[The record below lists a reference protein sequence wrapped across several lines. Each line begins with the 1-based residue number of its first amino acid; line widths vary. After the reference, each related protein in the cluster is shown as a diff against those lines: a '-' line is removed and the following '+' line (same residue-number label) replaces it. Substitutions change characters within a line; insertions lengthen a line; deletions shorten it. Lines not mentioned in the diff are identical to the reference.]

1 MLTVLET
8 LTPTERAVF
17 VLREVFDLPF
27 QEIAAATGKSAAAV
41 RQIAHRARS
50 HVAARRPQAEV
61 DRRQQQEVVARFLA
75 AVRTGDLQALMDVLA
90 PDAVLIADG
99 GGVVQAVLHPVVGA
113 KKICNLVRSFPK
125 LAPTG
130 VLEPMQLNG
139 TPGARLMVDGQLDT
153 VLGFAFENGRISR
166 IFTVR
171 NPSKLGRVVEE
182 TSLSR

>member
-1 MLTVLET
+1 
-8 LTPTERAVF
+8 
-17 VLREVFDLPF
+17 
-27 QEIAAATGKSAAAV
+27 
-41 RQIAHRARS
+41 
-50 HVAARRPQAEV
+50 VAARRPQAEV